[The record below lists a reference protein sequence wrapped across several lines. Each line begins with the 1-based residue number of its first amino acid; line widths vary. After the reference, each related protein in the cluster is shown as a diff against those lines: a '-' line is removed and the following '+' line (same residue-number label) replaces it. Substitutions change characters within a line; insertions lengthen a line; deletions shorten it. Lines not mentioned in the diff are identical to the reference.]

1 MKKLM
6 AIMIALVLTATAFSQ
21 KVAVA
26 SGHFGGV
33 YYRPR
38 TTFVVGTYVPLYYDP
53 FFYGYYPYY
62 GYRYYYRPTKLDLEI
77 ADVRNDYDEKIW
89 SARHDNTLSGK
100 ERRHE
105 VRELKHERDRAIQD
119 AERNYYKQ

>member
-6 AIMIALVLTATAFSQ
+6 IVIIALMLGFTAFSQ
-21 KVAVA
+21 KVAVV

-38 TTFVVGTYVPLYYDP
+38 ATFVVGSYVPLYYHP
-53 FFYGYYPYY
+53 FFYGYPYY
-62 GYRYYYRPTKLDLEI
+62 EYRYYYRPTKLDLQI
-77 ADVRNDYDEKIW
+77 ADIKNDYEEKIW
-89 SARHDNTLSGK
+89 SARHDKTLTGK

-105 VRELKHERDRAIQD
+105 VRELKHERDQAIND
-119 AERNYYKQ
+119 AEHNYYKQ